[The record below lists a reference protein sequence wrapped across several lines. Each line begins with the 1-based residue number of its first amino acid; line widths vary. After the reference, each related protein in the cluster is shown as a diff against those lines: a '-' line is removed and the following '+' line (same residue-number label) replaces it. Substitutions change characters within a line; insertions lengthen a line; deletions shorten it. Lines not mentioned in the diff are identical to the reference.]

1 VFKYFR
7 LVYDGWWLKM
17 DLDISMMGMLISVM
31 AVCVLCGLVVYEC
44 AMEDDV
50 LMAALTLIAVV
61 TS

>member
-1 VFKYFR
+1 
-7 LVYDGWWLKM
+7 M

-50 LMAALTLIAVV
+50 LMAALTLIAVA